1 MTMLKDEQAFPRGKK
16 KPVTILTRNLLQQSY
31 LKELCLHV
39 YF

>member
-1 MTMLKDEQAFPRGKK
+1 MTMLKDEQAFPRGK